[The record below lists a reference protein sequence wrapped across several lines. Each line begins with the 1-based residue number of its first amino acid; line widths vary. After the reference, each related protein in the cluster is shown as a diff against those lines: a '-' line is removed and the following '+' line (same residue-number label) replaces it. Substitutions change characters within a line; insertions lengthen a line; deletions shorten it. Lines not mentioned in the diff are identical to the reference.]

1 MDANISGGT
10 PKYFVYDVGGQTDLS
25 GGKKADKFFI
35 GSKIGLVNI
44 EGELKAAVIFERIP
58 VKNLSA
64 INPDKRREAKRAASE
79 GVQNFKRMLE
89 SFGMKTLTAERLT
102 NISLISE
109 KRLGSRNALD
119 LQHFEETAIAK
130 LTIPVIVSAANNDQ
144 RIQQPAEIVKE
155 RTAKQ
160 ATRTRP
166 VPPSGKSQGA
176 KPLPNPPTIKA
187 RSKPPAKPLPPV
199 PPRTQQAPKGGQANQ
214 ASTTLRPNDDAEQ

>member
-1 MDANISGGT
+1 MK
-10 PKYFVYDVGGQTDLS
+10 P
-25 GGKKADKFFI
+25 
-35 GSKIGLVNI
+35 
-44 EGELKAAVIFERIP
+44 AVIFERIP

-64 INPDKRREAKRAASE
+64 INPDKRREAKRAAAE

-144 RIQQPAEIVKE
+144 PIQQPTEIVKE

-160 ATRTRP
+160 AARTLP
-166 VPPSGKSQGA
+166 VSPSGKSQGA
-176 KPLPNPPTIKA
+176 KPLPPPPTTKA
-187 RSKPPAKPLPPV
+187 RNKPAAKPLPPV
-199 PPRTQQAPKGGQANQ
+199 PPRTQQEPRGGQANQ
-214 ASTTLRPNDDAEQ
+214 ASTTLSPNDDTGNSVIPQKPRTPTPSGEIILPELPPEIE